1 MSAVPAAQLSSAE
14 LYAQAGVDVN
24 ALNFAE
30 KAWMNW
36 YLFFGNAALATG
48 VASFL
53 LHEVHYNSTGL
64 TFRGEYFEVAIPDPL
79 PAMLL

>member
-1 MSAVPAAQLSSAE
+1 MSLNATMSAVPAAQLSSAE

-53 LHEVHYNSTGL
+53 LHEVH
-64 TFRGEYFEVAIPDPL
+64 
-79 PAMLL
+79 LLSCNILYEAVC